1 MGLDDHRSHSLYFI
15 LSYAWFMQANAV
27 VLECVDNVTQFAQTQ
42 ECIDKFARD
51 AGMSCNKLVID
62 LQHQWPVR
70 RKRFW
75 CYMIDKDFTAPT
87 ISPWPTSPDFQQL
100 KDVMPLDAIW
110 SPEEEQQLEWDTHE
124 MTIYMDPAYGA
135 DQRL

>member
-51 AGMSCNKLVID
+51 ATNWSL
-62 LQHQWPVR
+62 
-70 RKRFW
+70 
-75 CYMIDKDFTAPT
+75 
-87 ISPWPTSPDFQQL
+87 TS
-100 KDVMPLDAIW
+100 
-110 SPEEEQQLEWDTHE
+110 STS
-124 MTIYMDPAYGA
+124 G
-135 DQRL
+135 R